1 MVRISK
7 QTERRGMS
15 PRKRKVSFA
24 LKSGPKADNLP
35 KGYKEHPNALTGDS
49 AALAFIPK
57 IK

>member
-15 PRKRKVSFA
+15 PRKRHTNLEK
-24 LKSGPKADNLP
+24 KSGPKADNLP
-35 KGYKEHPNALTGDS
+35 KGYKEHANALTGDS

>member
-7 QTERRGMS
+7 QSEKRSRS
-15 PRKRKVSFA
+15 PRSC
-24 LKSGPKADNLP
+24 PKPSVKTGKQKDNLP
-35 KGYKEHPNALTGDS
+35 KGYKEHANALAGDS

>member
-7 QTERRGMS
+7 QNERRAKS
-15 PRKRKVSFA
+15 PRKRHFTIIQ
-24 LKSGPKADNLP
+24 KSGSKADNLP
-35 KGYKEHPNALTGDS
+35 KGYKEHPNALAGDS